1 MVFMNVI
8 MDGMFFL
15 SGEVDDIGGQ
25 FGVEFPRISVFIP
38 AVVIVYTVSDVG
50 SLLYFGNETA
60 FANGVYCYSVDKKA
74 ITLYYLFHIEQAGQ
88 GVLPEVF
95 QVFFFIGVFL
105 ESQN

>member
-15 SGEVDDIGGQ
+15 SGEIDDIGGQ

-38 AVVIVYTVSDVG
+38 AVLIVYTVSDVG
-50 SLLYFGNETA
+50 SLLYFGDKAA
-60 FANGVYCYSVDKKA
+60 FANGVYRSGGDKKA
-74 ITLYYLFHIEQAGQ
+74 IPLFYLFHIEQAGQ
-88 GVLPEVF
+88 GVLPEMF

-105 ESQN
+105 KAQN